1 VSNPRRPDAI
11 ALAILAALI
20 TLAFADILLDVN
32 SLYIRD
38 LVHFHYPTKHVLR
51 EILLSG
57 EFPHWNPWFGAGQPM
72 AANPQHE
79 LFYPPNWLVLLPSY
93 RVGFHLLVLLHV
105 YLAAFSMYALLR
117 SLPAGAPAAFFG
129 ALAFALGGVGLSYLN
144 LLPFLFSIA
153 WLPLTCLYARRFLQA
168 RSRRAFALASLFF
181 GIQVLLGEPTTI
193 LQTGILLGIYALF
206 QGAGRRGQ
214 GAAEGEREA
223 TSGFLRP
230 APRALRPVLLVG
242 LISVAA
248 LLVSAVQTIPAAD
261 LAADSVRA
269 RGFPF
274 ADVTDWSLPAIRLG
288 EFFHPNLLGHV
299 DVMDR
304 RLYWASSLYPVR
316 RIPFLYSIY
325 PGLLLSVLA
334 TAGLFA
340 RVRGR
345 GPFLAVAAT
354 SVLLALGANTPLWRL
369 LYDTGLAQAVR
380 FPEKFIL
387 MALVAVIVFGSRTLD
402 ELLAGNE
409 AVRKAAL
416 RVAAVLTATFGAAA
430 LLSRTSL
437 YPPFFAW
444 LWQPRASGFLP
455 MLETSATDW
464 LLALARSAAVL
475 LLVRN
480 VVTTRRAAWLAIAG
494 VFVALDLGMLL
505 PEAAPR
511 MPAAYYDPPAMA
523 KLLPQDRT
531 PWRLF
536 HHASWHLRRDATQA
550 YRVAHTDRMWL
561 NRNAMYPLIPAQ
573 YGIRMALDVDYDLT
587 SLTPTA
593 DFIQSAGELSGLRRD
608 WVDVVASMS
617 NVWYRA
623 VFREPRE
630 AFAEAKGDLRVLQPV
645 GLLAL
650 PHYPRYSFA
659 ERLEPIA
666 GRADFVRKVG
676 GGRFAK
682 GTAFV
687 RGAPFTPAPGNVL
700 QVRETANTARLEV
713 ETRGRAFLV
722 ISVTP
727 HKYWRITVDGRD
739 APAIPTNVGYQ
750 GVIVPAAGKH
760 IVEMRYH
767 NPLFVVGGAVSLA
780 ALLALA
786 LFARRG

>member
-1 VSNPRRPDAI
+1 MSTPRRPDAI

-32 SLYIRD
+32 SLYVRD

-117 SLPAGAPAAFFG
+117 SLRTGAPSAFFG

-144 LLPFLFSIA
+144 LLPFLFSVA
-153 WLPLTCLYARRFLQA
+153 WLPLTCLYARRFLQT

-193 LQTGILLGIYALF
+193 LQTGTLLGIYALF
-206 QGAGRRGQ
+206 TRNWRNVAM
-214 GAAEGEREA
+214 
-223 TSGFLRP
+223 
-230 APRALRPVLLVG
+230 VG
-242 LISVAA
+242 LLSVAA

-345 GPFLAVAAT
+345 GLFLAVAAT
-354 SVLLALGANTPLWRL
+354 SILLALGANTPLWRL
-369 LYDTGLAQAVR
+369 LYDAGLAKAVR

-409 AVRKAAL
+409 AVRRAAL
-416 RVAAVLTATFGAAA
+416 RVAAVLTAIFAAAA

-444 LWQPRASGFLP
+444 LWHPRASRFLA

-480 VVTTRRAAWLAIAG
+480 VLTTRRTVWLGVAG
-494 VFVALDLGMLL
+494 VFVVLDLGMLL

-536 HHASWHLRRDATQA
+536 HHASWHLRREETLP

-561 NRNAMYPLIPAQ
+561 
-573 YGIRMALDVDYDLT
+573 
-587 SLTPTA
+587 
-593 DFIQSAGELSGLRRD
+593 
-608 WVDVVASMS
+608 
-617 NVWYRA
+617 
-623 VFREPRE
+623 
-630 AFAEAKGDLRVLQPV
+630 
-645 GLLAL
+645 
-650 PHYPRYSFA
+650 
-659 ERLEPIA
+659 
-666 GRADFVRKVG
+666 
-676 GGRFAK
+676 
-682 GTAFV
+682 
-687 RGAPFTPAPGNVL
+687 
-700 QVRETANTARLEV
+700 
-713 ETRGRAFLV
+713 
-722 ISVTP
+722 
-727 HKYWRITVDGRD
+727 
-739 APAIPTNVGYQ
+739 
-750 GVIVPAAGKH
+750 
-760 IVEMRYH
+760 
-767 NPLFVVGGAVSLA
+767 
-780 ALLALA
+780 
-786 LFARRG
+786 